1 MNAHTRTAG
10 FSPSITPTIS
20 LRRSTRRLVLVAAT
34 FVIEAVI
41 VLAFVSS
48 SLGLGAAQYPD
59 PDHGWATPAPSVPL
73 AAPAAKAAPAAS
85 RASAPE
91 PAPDPAPAPR

>member
-1 MNAHTRTAG
+1 MTAHTRTAS
-10 FSPSITPTIS
+10 FSPSATAAIS
-20 LRRSTRRLVLVAAT
+20 LRTSTRRVVLVAAT

-48 SLGLGAAQYPD
+48 SLGLGAAPYPA
-59 PDHGWATPAPSVPL
+59 PDRGWATPAPSMAP
-73 AAPAAKAAPAAS
+73 AAPAAQVAPPAS

-91 PAPDPAPAPR
+91 TAPEPAPAPR

>member
-1 MNAHTRTAG
+1 MTAHTRTAS
-10 FSPSITPTIS
+10 FSPSATAAIS
-20 LRRSTRRLVLVAAT
+20 LRTSTRRVVLVAAT

-48 SLGLGAAQYPD
+48 SLGLGAAPYPD
-59 PDHGWATPAPSVPL
+59 PDRGWATTAPSMAP
-73 AAPAAKAAPAAS
+73 AAPAAQVAPPAS

-91 PAPDPAPAPR
+91 TAPEPAPAPR